1 MNQSICNDTAT
12 KMSETSI
19 INVIRAIRAIQ
30 KRPEQLSIYDFVDKV
45 NLSVDINLITNSLKT
60 IIEMRKVENKTSN
73 DKSPCNLTECKNTF
87 SEGWTYLIP
96 KPLLQKY

>member
-1 MNQSICNDTAT
+1 MP
-12 KMSETSI
+12 ETSI

-30 KRPEQLSIYDFVDKV
+30 KLSIYDFVDKV

-87 SEGWTYLIP
+87 SEG
-96 KPLLQKY
+96 

>member
-1 MNQSICNDTAT
+1 
-12 KMSETSI
+12 MSETSI

-73 DKSPCNLTECKNTF
+73 GKSPCNLTECKNTF
-87 SEGWTYLIP
+87 SEG
-96 KPLLQKY
+96 

>member
-1 MNQSICNDTAT
+1 
-12 KMSETSI
+12 MSETSI

-60 IIEMRKVENKTSN
+60 IIEKRKVGNETFN
-73 DKSPCNLTECKNTF
+73 DKSPCNLTECKNTLG
-87 SEGWTYLIP
+87 EG
-96 KPLLQKY
+96 